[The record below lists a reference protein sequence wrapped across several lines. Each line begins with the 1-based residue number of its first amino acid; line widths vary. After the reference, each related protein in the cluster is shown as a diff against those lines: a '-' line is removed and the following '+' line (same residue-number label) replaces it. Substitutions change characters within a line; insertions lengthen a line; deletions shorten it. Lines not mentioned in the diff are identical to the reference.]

1 MITNGAFSLLS
12 IFFVLVCRF
21 MHYRRLPVCVCV
33 LCSHLLALNVCLIC
47 SLCIAWF
54 VYNIMPMSAIAEAL
68 PTYYTLTAGE
78 LSENCAKTVVHNTK
92 PCRKKKKKSACNCDR
107 SESARLFHI
116 ASICHL
122 LLCVLRSLPIAIFS
136 DSFRLPSLFDSV

>member
-21 MHYRRLPVCVCV
+21 MHYRRLPVCVCALFTFAGIERVSHMLTLYCMVCVQHYADVSNSWSSTYV
-33 LCSHLLALNVCLIC
+33 LYFDCWWIKRK
-47 SLCIAWF
+47 LCKNRRAQH
-54 VYNIMPMSAIAEAL
+54 
-68 PTYYTLTAGE
+68 
-78 LSENCAKTVVHNTK
+78 KTMQK
-92 PCRKKKKKSACNCDR
+92 EEKQSACNCDR

-136 DSFRLPSLFDSV
+136 DSFRLPSLFDSL

>member
-21 MHYRRLPVCVCV
+21 MHYRRLPVCVCVCV

-92 PCRKKKKKSACNCDR
+92 PCRKKKNNPLATAIEVKVLDYFTSHQFAICCCVCC
-107 SESARLFHI
+107 AR
-116 ASICHL
+116 CQ
-122 LLCVLRSLPIAIFS
+122 
-136 DSFRLPSLFDSV
+136 